1 MTANAT
7 PSFSPTEI
15 DLPRFKRQIWE
26 MTVNVVL
33 AAFFFRFAWIQGEAF
48 FTWYRL
54 STFLLL
60 VKVSTDVFFYLIRK
74 PPEKVSMSLYDWTV
88 GLMGTYAIIL
98 FMPAGQTHDS
108 IIGQV
113 VQCAGIGLQ
122 IFAMASLN
130 RSIGVVAANRGIKTG
145 GMYRWVRHPL
155 YLSYVVAFGG
165 YLINQ
170 FSYWNVAVYCGAIL
184 LWMLRIMAEERL
196 LTQDDSYREYTQRV
210 RWKLIPG
217 LV

>member
-7 PSFSPTEI
+7 TTFSPTET
-15 DLPRFKRQIWE
+15 DLPRFKRLVWE
-26 MTVNVVL
+26 MCTNVVL
-33 AAFFFRFAWIQGEAF
+33 AAFFFRFAWVQGEAF

-54 STFLLL
+54 STLLLL
-60 VKVSTDVFFYLIRK
+60 VKVSSDVFFYLIRK

-88 GLMGTYAIIL
+88 ALMGTYSVIL
-98 FMPAGQTHDS
+98 FMPASGSHDTLFGQ
-108 IIGQV
+108 I
-113 VQCAGIGLQ
+113 VQCLGLGLQ

-170 FSYWNVAVYCGAIL
+170 FSYWNAAVYCGAVL
-184 LWMLRIMAEERL
+184 LWMLRTMAEERL
-196 LTQDDSYREYTQRV
+196 LTQDEGYREYASRV
-210 RWKLIPG
+210 RWKMIPG

>member
-1 MTANAT
+1 MSANAN

-15 DLPRFKRQIWE
+15 DLPNFKRQVWE
-26 MTVNVVL
+26 TCTNIAM
-33 AAFFFRFAWIQGEAF
+33 AAFFFRFAWVQGEAF

-54 STFLLL
+54 STFLIL

-74 PPEKVSMSLYDWTV
+74 PPKNVSMSLYDWAV
-88 GLMGTYAIIL
+88 GLMGTYAVIL

-108 IIGQV
+108 LFGQI
-113 VQCAGIGLQ
+113 VQCTGIGLQ

-130 RSIGVVAANRGIKTG
+130 RSIGIVAANRGIKTD
-145 GMYRWVRHPL
+145 GMYRYVRHPL
-155 YLSYVVAFGG
+155 YLSYVVAYGG
-165 YLINQ
+165 YMINQ
-170 FSYWNVAVYCGAIL
+170 TSYWNVSVYCACVL
-184 LWMLRIMAEERL
+184 LWLMRIMAEERL
-196 LTQDDSYREYTQRV
+196 LMQDEQYQEFAQRV

>member
-108 IIGQV
+108 LIGQV